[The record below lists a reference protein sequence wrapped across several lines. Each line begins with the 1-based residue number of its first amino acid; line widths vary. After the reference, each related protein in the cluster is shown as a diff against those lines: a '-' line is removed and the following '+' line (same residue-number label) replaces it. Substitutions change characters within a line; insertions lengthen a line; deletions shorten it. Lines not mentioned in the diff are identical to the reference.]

1 MYTVRRSE
9 GYGKAERSVLSLI
22 KPSGL
27 GAILRAR
34 VKEPEVQS
42 LLDLLGR
49 RPSRIELDR
58 AALEIARIEYPDLDA
73 GLCITQLDHHALAV
87 AERARDLSD
96 GRSFVEAANEYLFVE
111 AGFRGNDEDYYN
123 PENSCLNRVLETKRG
138 IPITL
143 SVIYMEIARRLSKT
157 VSGVG
162 LPGHFVIRYDD
173 PEYSAVI
180 DPYHGGAILDAAQ
193 CCQLAQVE
201 SLDHGMLD
209 PVDRRHIAMRMINNL
224 RGIYFARREPAK
236 ALQVLDLLIAAVPDS
251 ADEHKQRAVALL
263 QQHRMRE
270 ALGAFKR
277 YLELSPEAPDRERID
292 EQIHN
297 IAFWIASRN

>member
-1 MYTVRRSE
+1 
-9 GYGKAERSVLSLI
+9 
-22 KPSGL
+22 
-27 GAILRAR
+27 
-34 VKEPEVQS
+34 VKETEAQS

-58 AALEIARIEYPDLDA
+58 AALEIARIEYPELDA
-73 GLCITQLDHHALAV
+73 DACITELDHHALAI

-96 GRSFVEAANEYLFVE
+96 GRSFVETANEYLFTE
-111 AGFRGNDEDYYN
+111 AGFRANVDDYYS
-123 PENSCLNRVLETKRG
+123 PDNSCLNRVLETKLG

-143 SVIYMEIARRLSKT
+143 SVIYIEIARRLSKP

-162 LPGHFVIRYDD
+162 LPGHFLVRYDD
-173 PEYSAVI
+173 PDYSALI
-180 DPYHGGAILDAAQ
+180 DPYHGGAILDVEQ

-201 SLDHGMLD
+201 TLDHGMLD

-224 RGIYFARREPAK
+224 RGTYFARRETAK
-236 ALQVLDLLIAAVPDS
+236 ALRVLDMLIEAAPAS

-263 QQHRMRE
+263 QEHRMRE
-270 ALGAFKR
+270 ALGSFRR
-277 YLELSPEAPDRERID
+277 YLELSPEAPDRERIE

>member
-1 MYTVRRSE
+1 MLF
-9 GYGKAERSVLSLI
+9 YGH
-22 KPSGL
+22 
-27 GAILRAR
+27 
-34 VKEPEVQS
+34 VKEAEAQS
-42 LLDLLGR
+42 LLDLLAR
-49 RPSRIELDR
+49 RPSKIELDR
-58 AALEIARIEYPDLDA
+58 AALEIARIEYPDVDADACISELDR
-73 GLCITQLDHHALAV
+73 HAFAI
-87 AERARDLSD
+87 AERARDLSN

-111 AGFRGNDEDYYN
+111 AGFRGNENDYYN
-123 PENSCLNRVLETKRG
+123 PDNSCLNRVLETKRG

-143 SVIYMEIARRLSKT
+143 SLIYIEIARRLSKQ

-162 LPGHFVIRYDD
+162 LPGHFIVRYDD
-173 PEYSAVI
+173 PEYSALI
-180 DPYHGGAILDAAQ
+180 DPFHCGAVLDKAQ
-193 CCQLAQVE
+193 CCELAQVE

-224 RGIYFARREPAK
+224 RGIYLGRREPAK
-236 ALQVLDLLIAAVPDS
+236 ALQVLDLLIEAVPES

-277 YLELSPEAPDRERID
+277 YLELSPEAPDREGID

-297 IAFWIASRN
+297 IAFWMASRN

>member
-1 MYTVRRSE
+1 
-9 GYGKAERSVLSLI
+9 
-22 KPSGL
+22 
-27 GAILRAR
+27 
-34 VKEPEVQS
+34 VKEPETQS
-42 LLDLLGR
+42 LLDLLAR

-73 GLCITQLDHHALAV
+73 TACITELDHHALAISD
-87 AERARDLSD
+87 RARDLSD

-111 AGFRGNDEDYYN
+111 AGFRGNEDDYYN
-123 PENSCLNRVLETKRG
+123 PDNSCLNRVLETKRG

-143 SVIYMEIARRLSKT
+143 SVIFIEIARRLSKQ

-162 LPGHFVIRYDD
+162 LPGHFIVRYDD

-180 DPYHGGAILDAAQ
+180 DPFHAGAILDTAQ

-201 SLDHGMLD
+201 SLDHEMLD

-224 RGIYFARREPAK
+224 RGIYFGRREPAK
-236 ALQVLDLLIAAVPDS
+236 ALQVLDLLIAAAPES

-263 QQHRMRE
+263 LQHRMTE
-270 ALGAFKR
+270 ALDAFKR
-277 YLELSPEAPDRERID
+277 YLELSPRAPDRERVD

-297 IAFWIASRN
+297 IAFWLASRN

>member
-1 MYTVRRSE
+1 MVVSANRD
-9 GYGKAERSVLSLI
+9 
-22 KPSGL
+22 
-27 GAILRAR
+27 AILRAR
-34 VKEPEVQS
+34 VKEQEAQA
-42 LLDLLGR
+42 LLDLLAR
-49 RPSRIELDR
+49 RPSTIELDR
-58 AALEIARIEYPDLDA
+58 AALEIARIEYPDLDSDA
-73 GLCITQLDHHALAV
+73 CITALDHHAFAI

-111 AGFRGNDEDYYN
+111 AGFRGNEDDYYD
-123 PENSCLNRVLETKRG
+123 PANSCLNRVLETKRG

-143 SVIYMEIARRLSKT
+143 SVVYIEIARRLSKQ

-162 LPGHFVIRYDD
+162 LPGHFIVRYDD
-173 PEYSAVI
+173 PEYSVVI
-180 DPYHGGAILDAAQ
+180 DPFHGGAILDATQ

-209 PVDRRHIAMRMINNL
+209 PVDRRHIVMRMINNL
-224 RGIYFARREPAK
+224 RGIYFGRRESAK
-236 ALQVLDLLIAAVPDS
+236 ALKVLDLLIEAVPES

-277 YLELSPEAPDRERID
+277 YLELSPEAPDRERVD

-297 IAFWIASRN
+297 IAFWMASRN

>member
-1 MYTVRRSE
+1 
-9 GYGKAERSVLSLI
+9 
-22 KPSGL
+22 
-27 GAILRAR
+27 

-73 GLCITQLDHHALAV
+73 GFCITQLDHHALAI

-96 GRSFVEAANEYLFVE
+96 GRSFVEAANDYLFVE

-143 SVIYMEIARRLSKT
+143 SVIYMEIARRLSKQ

-173 PEYSAVI
+173 AEYSAVI
-180 DPYHGGAILDAAQ
+180 DPYHGGAILNAAQ

-236 ALQVLDLLIAAVPDS
+236 ALQVLDLLIAAAPDS

-263 QQHRMRE
+263 QQRRMRE